1 MITIVDYG
9 SGNVRAI
16 ANIYERL
23 NIDYRIADS
32 PNSLENS
39 SKIILPGVGAFDQTI
54 GHLHESGLEP
64 VLQNLV
70 LEKLVPVLGICVGM
84 QIMGDSSEEGKKAGL
99 GWIKGTVRKFDE
111 YKLMDK
117 PKIPHLG
124 WNSVHAVNRLKL
136 FEDIDEQK
144 GFYFLHSYY
153 FDPSDSE
160 NIMSQTVYG
169 SKFASSIHKNNIYGV
184 QFHPEKSHSNGI
196 KLLKNFAE
204 LIC

>member
-1 MITIVDYG
+1 MITIVNYG

-32 PNSLENS
+32 PSSLESS

-54 GHLHESGLEP
+54 GHLHESGIEP

-70 LEKLVPVLGICVGM
+70 IEKSVPVLGICVGM
-84 QIMGDSSEEGKKAGL
+84 QIMGDSSEEGKKNGL
-99 GWIKGTVRKFDE
+99 GWISGRVRKFDL
-111 YKLMDK
+111 YKLMNK

-124 WNSVHAVNRLKL
+124 WNSVRAVNQINL
-136 FEDIDEQK
+136 FEGIDIQK
-144 GFYFLHSYY
+144 GFYFIHSYY
-153 FDPSDSE
+153 FDPVDTE
-160 NIMSQTVYG
+160 HTMCVTTYG
-169 SKFASSIHKNNIYGV
+169 DEFASAIYKSNIYGV

-204 LIC
+204 L